1 MKNKRITAVLA
12 VAMITAVLSGCGNN
26 AVSSTASKSESS
38 AVVSSGTDTKSE
50 VSTATSTTNESVE
63 TSSSVS
69 EPVSTA
75 SSAVSSNESTA
86 SNAAESN
93 TAVSETSTAAS
104 KSDGDTTVPTGDLA
118 FGFEFSIDNERY
130 TFPFKYS
137 DLEKNGWKYDKD
149 VDKETVKAHQYLIGP
164 VVVKD
169 NLRMAVQ
176 PLNLTDSEI
185 TAKDANI
192 GKVSLHSSSLKSE
205 EHEVKYGNIVLG
217 KSTMD
222 DVKAAFGEPTSTYD
236 SETYPTVTYKKEL
249 YVEVKFGFDNAKG
262 GIVNKIDIQYFKK
275 T

>member
-1 MKNKRITAVLA
+1 MKNKRITAALA
-12 VAMITAVLSGCGNN
+12 AAMITAVLSGCGNN

-50 VSTATSTTNESVE
+50 ASTTNESVE
-63 TSSSVS
+63 TSSTV
-69 EPVSTA
+69 E
-75 SSAVSSNESTA
+75 SAA
-86 SNAAESN
+86 SNATESS

-104 KSDGDTTVPTGDLA
+104 ISDGDTTVPTGDLA

-149 VDKETVKAHQYLIGP
+149 ADKETVKAHQYLIGP

-169 NLRMAVQ
+169 NLRMTVQ

-192 GKVSLHSSSLKSE
+192 GKVSLDSSSLKSE

-222 DVKAAFGEPTSTYD
+222 DVKVAFGEPTSTYD
-236 SETYPTVTYKKEL
+236 SEKYPTVTYKKEL
-249 YVEVKFGFDNAKG
+249 YVEVKFGFDNTKG
-262 GIVNKIDIQYFKK
+262 GIVNKIDIQYFNK